1 MTKVFTFTHKGQD
14 IDVLYNKGKIAYTFE
29 IAGKKYGGAVKVEGR
44 SHEALINATFALLIN
59 YLETKEAVE
68 KI

>member
-29 IAGKKYGGAVKVEGR
+29 VAGKKYGGAVKVEGR
-44 SHEALINATFALLIN
+44 KQQDLINATFALLIN
-59 YLETKEAVE
+59 YLETKEA
-68 KI
+68 IQ